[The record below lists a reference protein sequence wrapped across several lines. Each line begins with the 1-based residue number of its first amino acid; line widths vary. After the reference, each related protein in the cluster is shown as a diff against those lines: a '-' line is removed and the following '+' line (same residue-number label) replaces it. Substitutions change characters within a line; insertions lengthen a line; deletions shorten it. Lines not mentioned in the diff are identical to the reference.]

1 MVMALVFVREKL
13 DTADM
18 SSFYLLDKEILVHPS
33 WWTFTRIVE
42 KRDSGRSLLFDGK
55 LLNVNINACK

>member
-33 WWTFTRIVE
+33 SWTFTSHSGK
-42 KRDSGRSLLFDGK
+42 KREWKIF
-55 LLNVNINACK
+55 II